1 MTEAKK
7 QIEDAVWNYILAR
20 RPLKIAM
27 IVVSAIGVLSGAL
40 SALEKPIASAVSN
53 AKYISGVL
61 PPPDAVRQERGAF
74 VAGRLLYEAQ
84 IAAGDQDRLRRLFD
98 AMEGSV
104 RLAGYP
110 GSPLADI
117 QRVEQRQAREML
129 SRFQESFFGHLQSKD
144 GASSHFFLAG
154 HALTKLEY
162 ASRLLNSSSEMQE
175 SERALRAEIKLA
187 QSHIA
192 YRIPEPELLTI
203 AERESDP
210 QRYDAALSSTARRI
224 HSYLGLP
231 EKIDPVFRNDRVR
244 P

>member
-98 AMEGSV
+98 ALEGSV
-104 RLAGYP
+104 RLAGLTLPLESVPHSRVTNWLALVDWQASLARTAP
-110 GSPLADI
+110 G
-117 QRVEQRQAREML
+117 
-129 SRFQESFFGHLQSKD
+129 
-144 GASSHFFLAG
+144 
-154 HALTKLEY
+154 
-162 ASRLLNSSSEMQE
+162 
-175 SERALRAEIKLA
+175 
-187 QSHIA
+187 
-192 YRIPEPELLTI
+192 
-203 AERESDP
+203 
-210 QRYDAALSSTARRI
+210 
-224 HSYLGLP
+224 
-231 EKIDPVFRNDRVR
+231 
-244 P
+244 